1 MHGTIT
7 DESLA
12 KIINLT
18 VLTINHNDKTNDS
31 A

>member
-1 MHGTIT
+1 MHGIIT

-12 KIINLT
+12 KIINFT
-18 VLTINHNDKTNDS
+18 ALTINHNDKTNDS

>member
-12 KIINLT
+12 QIINFT